1 MKTTIKDIF
10 NEKIFQGLFEVET
23 MIDDMIYDVAQH
35 SAPVVNRTIEILST
49 IKAICMLY
57 VENNYIIKSEEDYDR
72 LCKQMD
78 YYMDLD
84 EDMLPEQRADLE
96 LIALIVEKYEKKI

>member
-1 MKTTIKDIF
+1 MAAIKDIF

-23 MIDDMIYDVAQH
+23 MIDNMIDDVAQH

-57 VENNYIIKSEEDYDR
+57 VENNYIIKSKEDYDR

-84 EDMLPEQRADLE
+84 ENMLPEQRADLE

>member
-84 EDMLPEQRADLE
+84 ENMLPEQRADLE